1 MPHFDRRPVHV
12 EYRNQSWA
20 VIANDVTITYGI
32 SPDQMQ
38 ELTKAA
44 AAGAVGPLADKIVKL
59 SQKLGVTQDATVT
72 FLHILGQQ
80 EVPLES
86 LGQKLHEV
94 AEKYKSAMDRLAALD
109 PQDAAAIMQIK
120 IWLLGVSPMVWRRV
134 RVSGSTTLRELHG
147 VIQVA
152 MGWEGIHLY
161 QFSLRAAR
169 YGSSELSA
177 SSPDVTLAALRLR
190 QGARPHR

>member
-1 MPHFDRRPVHV
+1 MSIATLLDTIDR
-12 EYRNQSWA
+12 YREALIRVGGGVAQA
-20 VIANDVTITYGI
+20 ARGLRAI

-44 AAGAVGPLADKIVKL
+44 AAGAVGPLADKIVEL

-94 AEKYKSAMDRLAALD
+94 AENTNQRWTGCRRSIRRTRSHAISSRAPDAALK
-109 PQDAAAIMQIK
+109 A
-120 IWLLGVSPMVWRRV
+120 
-134 RVSGSTTLRELHG
+134 
-147 VIQVA
+147 
-152 MGWEGIHLY
+152 
-161 QFSLRAAR
+161 
-169 YGSSELSA
+169 
-177 SSPDVTLAALRLR
+177 
-190 QGARPHR
+190 